1 MAECPVVPFFG
12 AFLRELGE
20 ILSAGEGAGDHPSHP
35 PHPQTSGKPPKSG
48 GSGSQ
53 TPKAGIHRDQ
63 QQQQRQVVGE
73 SDFELNQ

>member
-20 ILSAGEGAGDHPSHP
+20 IITAGEGAGDHQPHP
-35 PHPQTSGKPPKSG
+35 PHQPLGKPPKSG

-53 TPKAGIHRDQ
+53 TSKGIGYRDQ

-73 SDFELNQ
+73 SEFELH